1 MLTTMKKTLIFA
13 TILSLGLATSCR
25 SKDDSPKPKPGTE
38 QPQKPDE
45 PNQPKPP
52 TPPAGKK
59 PSDYHIATRMTVKVN
74 ENKQVE
80 LLRTLKI
87 EELAWGGEKGA
98 ITLADLLPFVTFSS
112 SETDGTPY
120 TLTADDLKLLELV
133 DMRYQEG
140 AGGSDHL
147 TFKIR
152 YNGVAGKETLS
163 IPISR
168 RDYFR
173 QKFQVNEEFASQH
186 YLGGLEHKGV
196 VLLSGL
202 LKEYDREKYA
212 VELSTTRLDHH
223 NNVLHF
229 EGIVNLPRYK
239 KVNVF
244 KLDFQ
249 ASGFKPLSALK
260 DNLTFSTT
268 LPLNEWLQD
277 RLSKKKTLNDAAI
290 LDLLQKNP
298 YAWLKQASPSI
309 RYSGEGGGYLH
320 WENDRDLVGESTG
333 GHDTRDIYLKD
344 TRFEVKSAH
353 FDRQAATVTIELELT
368 GANDVA
374 ISGVTSTLVVRS
386 IHL

>member
-1 MLTTMKKTLIFA
+1 MLTTIKKTLIFA
-13 TILSLGLATSCR
+13 TILSLGLAVSCR
-25 SKDDSPKPKPGTE
+25 SKDDTPKPKPGTE

-59 PSDYHIATRMTVKVN
+59 PSDYHIATRMAVKVN
-74 ENKQVE
+74 ENKQAE

-147 TFKIR
+147 TFKVR

-168 RDYFR
+168 HDYFL

-196 VLLSGL
+196 ALLSGL
-202 LKEYDREKYA
+202 LKEYDRDKYA
-212 VELSTTRLDHH
+212 VELFVTRLDHH
-223 NNVLHF
+223 NNVLYF

-244 KLDFQ
+244 RLNFQ

-268 LPLNEWLQD
+268 VPLNEWLRD

-309 RYSGEGGGYLH
+309 RYMGEGGGYLH

-333 GHDTRDIYLKD
+333 GRDTRDIYLKD

-353 FDRQAATVTIELELT
+353 FDRQAATVTIALELT
-368 GANDVA
+368 RANDVA
-374 ISGVTSTLVVRS
+374 ISGVTSTLVIRS

>member
-1 MLTTMKKTLIFA
+1 MLTAIKKTLIFA

-25 SKDDSPKPKPGTE
+25 SKDDTPKPKPGTE

-59 PSDYHIATRMTVKVN
+59 PSDYHIATRMAVKVN

-98 ITLADLLPFVTFSS
+98 ITLADLLTFVTFSS

-133 DMRYQEG
+133 DMHYQEG

-147 TFKIR
+147 TFKVR

-168 RDYFR
+168 HDYFL

-196 VLLSGL
+196 ALLSGL
-202 LKEYDREKYA
+202 LKEYDRDKYA
-212 VELSTTRLDHH
+212 VELSVTRLDHH
-223 NNVLHF
+223 NNVLYF

-239 KVNVF
+239 KVNVL
-244 KLDFQ
+244 KLGFQ
-249 ASGFKPLSALK
+249 ASSFKPLSALK

-268 LPLNEWLQD
+268 GPLNEWLRD

-290 LDLLQKNP
+290 LELLTQNP
-298 YAWLKQASPSI
+298 HSWLKLSSPSI
-309 RYSGEGGGYLH
+309 RYTGEGGGYLH

-353 FDRQAATVTIELELT
+353 FDRQAATVTIVLELT

>member
-1 MLTTMKKTLIFA
+1 MLTAIKKTLIFA

-25 SKDDSPKPKPGTE
+25 SKDDTPKPKPGTE

-59 PSDYHIATRMTVKVN
+59 PSDYHIATRMAVKVN

-98 ITLADLLPFVTFSS
+98 ITLADLLTFVTFSS

-120 TLTADDLKLLELV
+120 TLTADDLKLELV
-133 DMRYQEG
+133 DMHYQEG

-147 TFKIR
+147 TFKVR

-168 RDYFR
+168 HDYFL

-196 VLLSGL
+196 VHLSGL
-202 LKEYDREKYA
+202 LKEYDRDKYA
-212 VELSTTRLDHH
+212 VELSVTRLDHH
-223 NNVLHF
+223 NNVLYF

-239 KVNVF
+239 KVNVL
-244 KLDFQ
+244 KLGFQ
-249 ASGFKPLSALK
+249 ASSFKPLSALK

-268 LPLNEWLQD
+268 GPLNEWLRD

-309 RYSGEGGGYLH
+309 RHTGEDGGYLH
-320 WENDRDLVGESTG
+320 WENDRDLVGEYTG
-333 GHDTRDIYLKD
+333 ERDTRDIYLKD

-353 FDRQAATVTIELELT
+353 FDRQAATVTIALELT
-368 GANDVA
+368 RANDVA

>member
-147 TFKIR
+147 TFKVR

-168 RDYFR
+168 RDYFL

-196 VLLSGL
+196 ALVSGL
-202 LKEYDREKYA
+202 LKEYDRDKYA

-268 LPLNEWLQD
+268 GPLNEWLRD

-290 LDLLQKNP
+290 LELLTLNP
-298 YAWLKQASPSI
+298 HSWLKLSSPSI
-309 RYSGEGGGYLH
+309 RYTGKDGGYLH

-353 FDRQAATVTIELELT
+353 FDRQAATVTIVLELK

-374 ISGVTSTLVVRS
+374 ISGVTSTLVVGS

>member
-1 MLTTMKKTLIFA
+1 MLTTIKKTLIFA

-25 SKDDSPKPKPGTE
+25 SKDDTPKPKPGTE

-147 TFKIR
+147 TFKVR

-168 RDYFR
+168 HDYFL

-196 VLLSGL
+196 ALLSGL
-202 LKEYDREKYA
+202 LKEYDRDKYA
-212 VELSTTRLDHH
+212 VELSATRLDHH

-229 EGIVNLPRYK
+229 EGIVNLRRYK
-239 KVNVF
+239 KENVF

-268 LPLNEWLQD
+268 VPLNEWLRD

-290 LDLLQKNP
+290 LELLQKNP

-309 RYSGEGGGYLH
+309 RYTGEDGGHLH
-320 WENDRDLVGESTG
+320 WENDRDLVGEYTG
-333 GHDTRDIYLKD
+333 GRDTRDIYLKD

-353 FDRQAATVTIELELT
+353 FDRQAATVIIELELT

>member
-1 MLTTMKKTLIFA
+1 MLTTIKKTLIFT

-147 TFKIR
+147 TFKVR

-168 RDYFR
+168 RDYFL

-196 VLLSGL
+196 ALLSGL
-202 LKEYDREKYA
+202 LKEYDRDKYA

-249 ASGFKPLSALK
+249 ASGFKPLSALE

-268 LPLNEWLQD
+268 GPLNEWLRD

-290 LDLLQKNP
+290 LELLTLNP
-298 YAWLKQASPSI
+298 HSWLKLSSPSI
-309 RYSGEGGGYLH
+309 RYTGKDGGYLH

-333 GHDTRDIYLKD
+333 GRDTRDIYLKD
-344 TRFEVKSAH
+344 TRFKIKSAH